1 MVGKLLL
8 STSRSTD
15 GSGSPEMLAARNKK
29 EEPRFYRE
37 KKGYDGV
44 IQKRWADKACWL
56 LGFSSVLLK
65 GWSTTEWLMSW
76 NSSTTD

>member
-15 GSGSPEMLAARNKK
+15 GSGSPEMLGIKK
-29 EEPRFYRE
+29 KSLGFTGK

>member
-15 GSGSPEMLAARNKK
+15 GSGSPEMLAASNKK

-37 KKGYDGV
+37 KKMDMMGSF
-44 IQKRWADKACWL
+44 KRGGQTRHVDYSAFLVCY
-56 LGFSSVLLK
+56 
-65 GWSTTEWLMSW
+65 
-76 NSSTTD
+76 

>member
-15 GSGSPEMLAARNKK
+15 GSGSPEMLAARKNK

-37 KKGYDGV
+37 KNGYDGV
-44 IQKRWADKACWL
+44 IQKRWADKAC
-56 LGFSSVLLK
+56 
-65 GWSTTEWLMSW
+65 
-76 NSSTTD
+76 

>member
-37 KKGYDGV
+37 KKNGYDGV
-44 IQKRWADKACWL
+44 IQKRWADKAC
-56 LGFSSVLLK
+56 
-65 GWSTTEWLMSW
+65 
-76 NSSTTD
+76 

>member
-44 IQKRWADKACWL
+44 IQKRWADKAC
-56 LGFSSVLLK
+56 
-65 GWSTTEWLMSW
+65 
-76 NSSTTD
+76 

>member
-37 KKGYDGV
+37 KKW
-44 IQKRWADKACWL
+44 I
-56 LGFSSVLLK
+56 
-65 GWSTTEWLMSW
+65 
-76 NSSTTD
+76 